1 LLPESIRTKN
11 KRKQKNTKENAL
23 CRIRTPDSGD
33 RVAQWE
39 KQPFLA
45 FSPKFPRIITW
56 ELIKIETP
64 DCHQIKALTFFFK
77 MRPISMLSDS

>member
-1 LLPESIRTKN
+1 LLPETIRTKN
-11 KRKQKNTKENAL
+11 KRKQKNAKENAQS
-23 CRIRTPDSGD
+23 RFRTPDSGD

-39 KQPFLA
+39 KRPFLA
-45 FSPKFPRIITW
+45 FLPKLPRIITW

-64 DCHQIKALTFFFK
+64 DWHQIKALTFFFK